1 MKKQISWQKVRCFI
15 QRKKYE
21 FEEVKIVEKFHKKTK
36 DNERKSKKYMIHWDV
51 SVS

>member
-21 FEEVKIVEKFHKKTK
+21 SEEVKIVEKFHKKQK
-36 DNERKSKKYMIHWDV
+36 IMKEKVKNI
-51 SVS
+51 